1 MTLRLA
7 VIRQRYT
14 PFGGAERFLDLA
26 LEALAQRG
34 VAVTVYA
41 RAWPKPDRYPLDVC
55 IVDPFHVGGLW
66 RDASFARAACRA
78 VRDLGGALVQSHE
91 RLSCCDIFRAGDGV
105 HATWLEERS
114 RHLARWRRV
123 ALRVSPHHRWRLAME
138 RSLFASPRLKAVI
151 CNSRM
156 VKDDIRARFG
166 VDDAKLHVIYNAVA
180 SERFTP
186 DLASQRGTVRAANAI
201 AADATLFLHVG
212 SGFERKGLATTLAA
226 LAMLPPS
233 VHLAVIGSDRRLA
246 RYAARAGSLGIADR
260 VTFAG
265 AVTDPRPWYGAAD
278 AFVLPTLY
286 DPFPN
291 AALEAMAS
299 GLPIATSTRSGA
311 AELALDFDAG
321 YASAP
326 GDAAALAANLTLLL
340 DPSRRSAMGAN
351 ARRAVLP
358 LTAEAMSA
366 KLVTLYASLLDRG
379 EPDIMVGR

>member
-14 PFGGAERFLDLA
+14 PFGGAERFLDGA
-26 LEALAQRG
+26 LDALARRG
-34 VAVTVYA
+34 VSVTLYA
-41 RAWPKPDRYPLDVC
+41 RAWPQARDHPLAVR

-66 RDASFARAACRA
+66 RDAGFARAVCRA
-78 VRDLGGALVQSHE
+78 LHEEDADVVQSHE
-91 RLSCCDIFRAGDGV
+91 RLACCDVFRAGDGV

-114 RHLARWRRV
+114 RHLPAVRRF
-123 ALRVSPHHRWRLAME
+123 ALRVDPHHRWRLAME
-138 RSLFASPRLKAVI
+138 RRLFASTRLKAVI

-156 VKDDIRARFG
+156 VRDDIRARFA

-180 SERFTP
+180 SDRFTP
-186 DLASQRGTVRAANAI
+186 ELAVHRNEVRARSGIAANAI
-201 AADATLFLHVG
+201 LLLHVG

-226 LAMLPPS
+226 LAVLPPS
-233 VHLAVIGSDRRLA
+233 VHLAVIGSDRRAA
-246 RYAARAGSLGIADR
+246 RYAARAHALGVAQR

-265 AVTDPRPWYGAAD
+265 AVSDPRPWYGAAD

-291 AALEAMAS
+291 AALEAMAC

-311 AELALDFDAG
+311 AELALANDAG
-321 YASAP
+321 YACTP
-326 GDAAALAANLTLLL
+326 GDTATLAANLAALL
-340 DPSRRSAMGAN
+340 DPSRRARMGAS

-358 LTAEAMSA
+358 LTAEAMAA
-366 KLVTLYASLLDRG
+366 KLLALYSALVPGSRT
-379 EPDIMVGR
+379 